1 MATLSVDRF
10 QQLLETLRPNPP
22 APDADAAPPAAA
34 PAPRNDP
41 SALGP
46 IAPCSLGKNKMTK
59 LTKFEEWL
67 EEAENRM
74 DYITKMTETKS
85 SCWSHGEEV
94 S

>member
-1 MATLSVDRF
+1 MQMMRGANQPT
-10 QQLLETLRPNPP
+10 PP
-22 APDADAAPPAAA
+22 ANEAPPAAA
-34 PAPRNDP
+34 PASRNDP

-74 DYITKMTETKS
+74 DYIGNQEDREKMGRKRAE
-85 SCWSHGEEV
+85 
-94 S
+94 